1 LNFSGK
7 PGKGQNLPD
16 KLLTYRDQVATDSLG
31 RLLSVWMNDY
41 ERALS

>member
-1 LNFSGK
+1 MGHT
-7 PGKGQNLPD
+7 LPD
-16 KLLTYRDQVATDSLG
+16 KLLTYRDQVATGSSVG